1 MITET
6 QRLLVDRPT
15 KEDLAEL
22 HLISSDPR
30 VWAHFPSLRHTD
42 SRQTRAML
50 ERWITAWKRDGL
62 GPWIVRSAA
71 DQTMAGYGGCSVV
84 RESFWN
90 LGYRFASEAQ
100 GQGFATEV
108 SLEALKQANSNRPDL
123 PVVASLLEHNKAS
136 ARVAQKVGLVL
147 QHRGL
152 DAGNPDQTAIRLI
165 YADRE
170 LTAECL
176 SAIVK

>member
-1 MITET
+1 
-6 QRLLVDRPT
+6 
-15 KEDLAEL
+15 
-22 HLISSDPR
+22 
-30 VWAHFPSLRHTD
+30 
-42 SRQTRAML
+42 
-50 ERWITAWKRDGL
+50 
-62 GPWIVRSAA
+62 
-71 DQTMAGYGGCSVV
+71 MAGYGGCSVV

-170 LTAECL
+170 LKAERL